1 MRIVTDAP
9 VYLLER
15 VAPSGAES
23 PYDFAVLIQCE
34 PDDRLYAG
42 LKFLIDQFKPLRS
55 RVNLI
60 FLGPCGRLDSYA
72 CLDLNASVLEPQTGR
87 IDGGA
92 ALNGLVCLQ

>member
-1 MRIVTDAP
+1 M
-9 VYLLER
+9 
-15 VAPSGAES
+15 APSGAES